1 MSNILLNA
9 YIAGGTSTG
18 GPIDING
25 TTNSGVGFDTAKL
38 NGFGEAAAIVT
49 IGNIAADSTVLKLQH
64 SDDNSTWA
72 DVTSGSFSGAAL
84 PTAAGGDNRQWMIH
98 VRMGGACK
106 RYLRV
111 VATAGAGATLYGVV
125 WIGLHGGTG
134 VNGSTETARSIAQ
147 NLGDGTN
154 LGRLVLAP

>member
-9 YIAGGTSTG
+9 YFSGGTSTG
-18 GPIDING
+18 GPLDING
-25 TTNSGVGFDTAKL
+25 TTNAGTAFDTAKL

-49 IGNIAADSTVLKLQH
+49 IGNIAADSTVLKVQH

-72 DVTSGSFSGAAL
+72 DVTGAAFSGAAL
-84 PTAAGGDNRQWMIH
+84 PTAAGGDNRQWLLH
-98 VRMGGACK
+98 FRMGGTLK

-111 VATAGAGATLYGVV
+111 SATAGAGATLYGVV

-154 LGRLVLAP
+154 LGRVVISV